1 MAVIFVEG
9 FTGFPRESA
18 TSALSS
24 LLSGGYLLPTTY
36 NDGNAPY
43 PAASR
48 YDVLADAIFAD
59 RNVMRMIK
67 NSTSATAQEVGINV
81 PYNFA
86 TNPAKVVL
94 GFTLTC
100 GMPANATAKY
110 ANSILIGTAYSPSY
124 PRFAMMYTAT
134 GAARTKAL
142 VSETFAVIDF
152 NDSATAAPN
161 AGIKVP
167 SSGTASAF
175 PFTPNAQHH
184 VELLIE
190 QDVNRI
196 RMYVDGTLA
205 GDGAFAGEVGNMN
218 SGFAIVT
225 RSQTT
230 GADKYAEVGNIYA
243 LAVDSVHT
251 GPLGPT
257 ARVLEFAPAS
267 DAAVQW
273 GRDESKYASN
283 AAVVAQNFNGSDFV
297 TAMDVGTTDLFNAPT
312 GVGANAAQVFGVGIK
327 VAAKS
332 LTDATHA
339 IKATVKV
346 NGVSLDSAE
355 AALPLN
361 TNTVFTRDGSIN
373 PNTNAVWKPTEVAAG
388 QFGYKLSK

>member
-9 FTGFPRESA
+9 FTGFPRETA
-18 TSALSS
+18 TAALSS

-36 NDGNAPY
+36 NDNNAPY
-43 PAASR
+43 PVVSR

-59 RNVMRMIK
+59 RNVLRMIK
-67 NSTSATAQEVGINV
+67 NNASATATEEGINV
-81 PYNFA
+81 AYNFE

-110 ANSILIGTAYSPSY
+110 ANSILIGTAYSQAN
-124 PRFAMMYTAT
+124 PRFAMMYNAA
-134 GAARTKAL
+134 GVARTRSL
-142 VSETFAVIDF
+142 LTETFAVIDF

-161 AGIKVP
+161 AGVKVP
-167 SSGTASAF
+167 SKGTVSAF

-190 QDVNRI
+190 QDVNRV
-196 RMYVDGTLA
+196 RMYVDGTLV
-205 GDGAFAGEVGNMN
+205 GDGTFAGEVANMN
-218 SGFAIVT
+218 SGFAIVA

-230 GADKYAEVGNIYA
+230 GTDKYAEVGNIYA
-243 LAVDSVHT
+243 LAVDSIHT

-273 GRDESKYASN
+273 SRDESKYASN
-283 AAVVAQNFNGSDFV
+283 AALVGQNFNGSDFV
-297 TAMDVGTTDLFNAPT
+297 TAMDAGTTDLFNSPA

-332 LTDATHA
+332 LTDTTHA
-339 IKATVKV
+339 IKATVRV
-346 NGVSLDSAE
+346 NGVSLDSTE

-373 PNTNAVWKPTEVAAG
+373 PGTNAVWKPAEVSTG